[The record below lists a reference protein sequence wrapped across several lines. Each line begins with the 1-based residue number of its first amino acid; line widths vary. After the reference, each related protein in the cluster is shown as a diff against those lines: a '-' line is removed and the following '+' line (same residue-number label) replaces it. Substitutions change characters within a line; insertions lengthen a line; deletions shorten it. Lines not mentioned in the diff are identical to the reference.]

1 MNSLLHHLLLS
12 PLLTGLAGYI
22 HEGNRFYYRSIVK
35 LHAHRRLTLNPLR
48 NALENALLLLFAF
61 RMLNLLLQPFPLLKE
76 VHSREFALVDPIQW
90 YILRHKEVY
99 GIYFTV
105 IAFVFPLYV
114 LGLRYYFS
122 SVPEQNMC
130 WEFFF
135 DIAVRNVDAFESC
148 RIEDLEALEKIFK
161 GKGREADV
169 DREAV
174 CRKRRCRLVE
184 NPRMS
189 FELRAYLANLVTIF
203 NQAAIGFLWTC
214 NLAALTVIYFYIPPI
229 VAAYQ
234 GSIADDNWPLWALV
248 TAWSTLHA
256 FIILH
261 MINLLLGTGFVL
273 TCCALL
279 SATVNTRHMGHWNRL
294 LHGEVAKRRRGNFI
308 EPTPPTP
315 VFSAFL
321 ERVFAEHIR
330 LSVQVLRSNSDV
342 FGQTVLVSL
351 FANIPIN
358 IAFVARAVFRP
369 LPPLDKTINSLFI
382 VGQAVMLLAA
392 LVPLAFQG
400 RRLHYAADIPR
411 LQMIL
416 GGGGGEGGDGG
427 DEEEEV
433 SRVRKSHFLNLR
445 LKLRLMNY
453 YTRIHT
459 KSFKYGITIGPT
471 ATLTP
476 ETICE
481 ILSYY
486 AAFLFYVFELVF
498 QHQLEL

>member
-1 MNSLLHHLLLS
+1 MAS
-12 PLLTGLAGYI
+12 
-22 HEGNRFYYRSIVK
+22 
-35 LHAHRRLTLNPLR
+35 
-48 NALENALLLLFAF
+48 
-61 RMLNLLLQPFPLLKE
+61 
-76 VHSREFALVDPIQW
+76 
-90 YILRHKEVY
+90 
-99 GIYFTV
+99 
-105 IAFVFPLYV
+105 
-114 LGLRYYFS
+114 
-122 SVPEQNMC
+122 
-130 WEFFF
+130 
-135 DIAVRNVDAFESC
+135 
-148 RIEDLEALEKIFK
+148 
-161 GKGREADV
+161 
-169 DREAV
+169 
-174 CRKRRCRLVE
+174 
-184 NPRMS
+184 
-189 FELRAYLANLVTIF
+189 
-203 NQAAIGFLWTC
+203 
-214 NLAALTVIYFYIPPI
+214 
-229 VAAYQ
+229 YQ

-261 MINLLLGTGFVL
+261 MINLLFGTGFVL

-294 LHGEVAKRRRGNFI
+294 LHGEVEKRRRRRGNFI
-308 EPTPPTP
+308 EPTPPSP

-369 LPPLDKTINSLFI
+369 LPPLDKTINTVFI

-400 RRLHYAADIPR
+400 RRLHYAADIPK

-416 GGGGGEGGDGG
+416 GGGGDGGKEGDGGGG

-481 ILSYY
+481 VKMEVWKFEIIILTTFYFIFLSPRSSPTTPPSSSTSSGWSLSTSWSCEDRLNIILHLYKALFAL
-486 AAFLFYVFELVF
+486 AASK
-498 QHQLEL
+498 LEVNEKPLTCVLLL